1 MILPDWHKRYHPLLR
16 QWVVYAA
23 HRNRRPW
30 SFDAAPPP
38 PATPPYDPAC
48 YLCPGN
54 ARVGGARNPDYPDLL
69 VFDND
74 HPVVGPD
81 APDVNGAAV
90 AHPLHRIAPARGR
103 ARVLCYHPR
112 HDLTMASVPRAC
124 VRAVWRELCAQT
136 REALADDAV
145 HSLLVFENKGELVG
159 TSNPHPHCQLYGLD
173 FPVGLVARHR
183 AAAAEHRARTGRNLF
198 ADVLAAELAGD
209 APRVVAVNEHAAAF
223 VPFFARFAYE
233 VMLMPR
239 RRHATLATL
248 TDEESDALADLYQE
262 VNRRYDLNYRQSF
275 PYVMSVL
282 QAPLDGGDYLDYH
295 AHVLIQPPLRQPGLQ
310 KFLAGPETGADT
322 FMADT
327 IPEEKAAELRAV
339 DLAAYDPANP
349 PR

>member
-1 MILPDWHKRYHPLLR
+1 MLPDWHKRYHPLLR

-30 SFDAAPPP
+30 SFDPAAAPAPK
-38 PATPPYDPAC
+38 PAYDPTC

-54 ARVGGARNPDYPDLL
+54 TRVGGARNPAYAGLH

-74 HPVVGPD
+74 HPVVGAA
-81 APDVNGAAV
+81 APAV
-90 AHPLHRIAPARGR
+90 HLEHPLYRASRAGGY

-112 HDLTMASVPRAC
+112 HDLTMASIPRAS
-124 VRAVWRELCAQT
+124 VRAAWRELRAQT
-136 REALADDAV
+136 RAALADEAV
-145 HSLLVFENKGELVG
+145 HSLLIFENKGELVG
-159 TSNPHPHCQLYGLD
+159 TSNPHPHCQLYALD
-173 FPVGLVARHR
+173 FPVGLVTHHL
-183 AAAAEHRARTGRNLF
+183 AALAEHRARRGTNLF
-198 ADVLAAELAGD
+198 ADVLASETSAD
-209 APRVVAVNEHAAAF
+209 APRVVAENEYCVAF

-233 VMLMPR
+233 VMVMPR
-239 RRHATLATL
+239 RRHPTLATL
-248 TDEESDALADLYQE
+248 SDAEVDGLADVYQE

-282 QAPLDGGDYLDYH
+282 QSPLDGGEYPDYH
-295 AHVLIQPPLRQPGLQ
+295 AHVLLQPPLRQPGLQ

-327 IPEEKAAELRAV
+327 LPEEKAAELRAV
-339 DLAAYDPANP
+339 DLADYDPDNP